1 MKKYS
6 NIAKI
11 ANNNVTLKIK
21 MDKNIRFAHN
31 TDWLPGRAP
40 AKPGWRK
47 GDIIGNRP
55 RLGRGELPGKAA
67 AGPRAAAKLSKNG
80 L

>member
-21 MDKNIRFAHN
+21 MDKNVRFAHN
-31 TDWLPGRAP
+31 TD
-40 AKPGWRK
+40 
-47 GDIIGNRP
+47 
-55 RLGRGELPGKAA
+55 
-67 AGPRAAAKLSKNG
+67 
-80 L
+80 

>member
-21 MDKNIRFAHN
+21 MDKNIRCAHN
-31 TDWLPGRAP
+31 TD
-40 AKPGWRK
+40 
-47 GDIIGNRP
+47 
-55 RLGRGELPGKAA
+55 
-67 AGPRAAAKLSKNG
+67 
-80 L
+80 